1 MRKRWIRNHGLK
13 FKKLCDKTF
22 EIVLQ
27 TEQRNINFVFFI
39 KIFQIF
45 RKKKGKT
52 VAFLCSFY
60 TFSKTKFHEKTLNNK
75 NYQLI
80 NEFFFNLN
88 NISIV
93 RKNSINSNS
102 LTLLTENIE
111 SHRKSKI

>member
-45 RKKKGKT
+45 
-52 VAFLCSFY
+52 
-60 TFSKTKFHEKTLNNK
+60 
-75 NYQLI
+75 
-80 NEFFFNLN
+80 
-88 NISIV
+88 
-93 RKNSINSNS
+93 
-102 LTLLTENIE
+102 
-111 SHRKSKI
+111 